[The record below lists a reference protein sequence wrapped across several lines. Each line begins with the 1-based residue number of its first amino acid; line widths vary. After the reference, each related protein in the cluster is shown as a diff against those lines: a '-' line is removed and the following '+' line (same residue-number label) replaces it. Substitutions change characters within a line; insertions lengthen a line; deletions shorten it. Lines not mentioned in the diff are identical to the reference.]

1 MNNEIKQDLIEKY
14 LSNTL
19 TSEEKAQFEQ
29 LQSEDSDFLSEID
42 FFENLLTTVEVFGDK
57 EFALELK
64 ALDEEMELAYQKEQ
78 SGAGFSIKGLWDDFI
93 QQIDYTVEQL
103 AALFAPNTNYAL
115 LINKINR
122 GEGFEV
128 TSPINELDCLDRIL
142 VFRLEGKFKKDLILS
157 IENNRQ
163 ELLHR
168 STIAVGTSVFEVNL
182 SEINIH
188 QPGRYYWK
196 LTDGK
201 ETLIREFFIRKELL
215 P

>member
-1 MNNEIKQDLIEKY
+1 MNNETKQDLIEKY

-19 TSEEKAQFEQ
+19 TSNEKRQFEQ
-29 LQSEDSDFLSEID
+29 LQSEDSDFIAEID
-42 FFENLLTTVEVFGDK
+42 FFENLLTSVEVFGDK
-57 EFALELK
+57 EFARELK

-78 SGAGFSIKGLWDDFI
+78 SGVGLSVKGLWEDFI
-93 QQIDYTVEQL
+93 EQIDYTVEQL
-103 AALFAPNTNYAL
+103 TALFAPNPNYAL
-115 LINKINR
+115 LLNKTNR

-128 TSPINELDCLDRIL
+128 ISPINELDCLDGIL
-142 VFRLEGKFKKDLILS
+142 VFRLEGKFKKELILS

-168 STIAVGTSVFEVNL
+168 TPIAVGTSIFEVHL
-182 SEINIH
+182 SDIDIH